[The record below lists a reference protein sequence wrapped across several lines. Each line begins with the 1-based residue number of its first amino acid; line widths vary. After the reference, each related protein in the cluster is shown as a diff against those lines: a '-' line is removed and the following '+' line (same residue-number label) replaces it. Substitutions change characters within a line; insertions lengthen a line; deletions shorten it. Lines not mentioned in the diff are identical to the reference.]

1 MHLSESFRDSLLQCI
16 EKAQQSLAS
25 INDAFST
32 RCQKLADVVK
42 KPWEDPVLYN
52 LIQERDAEIGSK
64 GNGFSINY
72 ILCSIDKFD
81 CF

>member
-1 MHLSESFRDSLLQCI
+1 M
-16 EKAQQSLAS
+16 
-25 INDAFST
+25 NDAFST

-64 GNGFSINY
+64 GIT
-72 ILCSIDKFD
+72 
-81 CF
+81 